1 MVAAIFITC
10 TQSFSNN
17 KHKGNCGEGGGGVG
31 GWGAIRARA
40 ASICTCETKHSLPQG
55 FLRGNREDIT
65 QGEEN
70 NSNLV

>member
-1 MVAAIFITC
+1 MVAAILITC

-17 KHKGNCGEGGGGVG
+17 KHKGNCGGGGGG
-31 GWGAIRARA
+31 GGGNP
-40 ASICTCETKHSLPQG
+40 CTCETKHSLPQG

-70 NSNLV
+70 NSNLVLRETSL

>member
-1 MVAAIFITC
+1 MFLVAAIFITC

-17 KHKGNCGEGGGGVG
+17 KHEGNCGEGGGGG
-31 GWGAIRARA
+31 GAIRARA